1 MATYQLTVVLGAE
14 AGKQFEVP
22 DAGVTLGRSRMA
34 GIQLADNGLSRLH
47 CRFYSENGS
56 AMVQDLGSSNG
67 TTLNGIDIGT
77 NPTPITNGDCVSV
90 GETALRISGFV
101 ASSAEPRPAV
111 TEKVTPV
118 SPSAFP
124 TNIAAAPII
133 SINPDAPVIPV
144 TPPPPPPPPPPQPA
158 PEVPLTA
165 PDLFGAEDDLDV
177 TIRTKPEPAP
187 VGTVDLGL
195 EAVPGGE
202 KKRSPLLGLIFALG
216 AILVLLGGALAIF
229 SFENQDEKPAAL
241 RKLPTAES
249 QAFEFCYERLV
260 ITEQSLY
267 RYTLNYEASGL
278 LVLAIDDLGDAD
290 RSFKKE
296 KQLTPHAQKML
307 RKEVVDSNYMAIR
320 ELYPER
326 SPDGTSLRRKTLTLV
341 LGSNIWKRV
350 AENVANREFDALCE
364 RLELFGR
371 NELGVWATQY
381 SVSELRDLGKEQLVV
396 ANRYWEQRDMGDE
409 KLFHAVTAYKQ
420 GLSALETL
428 NPKPEFVHELTAGLR
443 EATELLDT
451 RYEAAAFAVDQAMNT
466 QRYERAAEELQR
478 ILRMIPDRD
487 DERNLKATE
496 QLLMIENRYLR
507 KGGR

>member
-90 GETALRISGFV
+90 GETALRISGFT
-101 ASSAEPRPAV
+101 A
-111 TEKVTPV
+111 TP
-118 SPSAFP
+118 
-124 TNIAAAPII
+124 AAPAPIF

-144 TPPPPPPPPPPQPA
+144 TPPPPPQPA

-165 PDLFGAEDDLDV
+165 PDLFGAEDDLDA
-177 TIRTKPEPAP
+177 TPPAKPEPAP

-229 SFENQDEKPAAL
+229 SFENQDEKPAAP

-296 KQLTPHAQKML
+296 KQLTSHAQKML